1 MDVIDKQLAIANEQ
15 TLIELSNKGIYKR
28 ALKEADSMTISAE
41 KSGESYTVKIG
52 DETCTI
58 KSPLDESQ
66 CTCVS
71 RGMCRH
77 IITAILLLK
86 AQLPQYDEE
95 NITTEVTASEPEQ
108 EEIELPDQH
117 EIKPLSQDTQKKIKG
132 CAEQCIKIMSGIFA
146 RGLVRAEESDPD
158 NFELAAVSCHALK
171 MAEAERQMRE
181 LGSRL
186 KDCVSRR
193 ASFSP
198 QVFTHKM
205 FEYADSMNKL
215 IKADITEEMLGTF
228 RREYTDYEGTLQ
240 LLPIGTRNVNGE
252 YAGCIYYFLN
262 KDRTSPQRFF
272 TYSDLR
278 PTFYERKSRR
288 FAESTTVWDLDSSL
302 NSYMQTEL
310 KLKNAKVSMGHLSS
324 SSKTNAIGAGPAQL
338 NCFALR
344 ELIVSDFKELAEKIS
359 ANKSDEE
366 TDRLYFVH
374 PKECV
379 ASYFDKHT
387 QQQIFIIK
395 DGCDRKI
402 SVTAKY
408 TAENREFISTL
419 ETIGG
424 KMLKEKYKNYVLLA
438 QGYIDHGRLTLFP
451 IEVYDFIDP
460 PDNIHVPDDNNADPD
475 YGMCGELLDATE
487 ETDKRIVTAMECGA
501 NSVIADEHAQSIRQ
515 CGLEELAKRYEGFTR
530 LCENARHTT
539 ADKSLDIFTAAGN
552 TMRYIRLCTQKLALF
567 SAINNMEEK
576 NDLQ

>member
-1 MDVIDKQLAIANEQ
+1 
-15 TLIELSNKGIYKR
+15 
-28 ALKEADSMTISAE
+28 
-41 KSGESYTVKIG
+41 
-52 DETCTI
+52 
-58 KSPLDESQ
+58 
-66 CTCVS
+66 
-71 RGMCRH
+71 
-77 IITAILLLK
+77 
-86 AQLPQYDEE
+86 
-95 NITTEVTASEPEQ
+95 
-108 EEIELPDQH
+108 
-117 EIKPLSQDTQKKIKG
+117 
-132 CAEQCIKIMSGIFA
+132 
-146 RGLVRAEESDPD
+146 
-158 NFELAAVSCHALK
+158 

-240 LLPIGTRNVNGE
+240 LLPIGTRNVSGE
-252 YAGCIYYFLN
+252 YTGCIYYFLN

-302 NSYMQTEL
+302 NNYMHTEL

-395 DGCDRKI
+395 DSCDRQI

-424 KMLKEKYKNYVLLA
+424 KMLKEKHKNYVLLA

-460 PDNIHVPDDNNADPD
+460 PDNVPVPVENDTDQD
-475 YGMCGELLDATE
+475 YGMCSELLDATE
-487 ETDKRIVTAMECGA
+487 ETDKRIVTAMECGV

-515 CGLEELAKRYEGFTR
+515 CGLEELAKRYEFFTK

-576 NDLQ
+576 K